1 MSEPPEQQPPP
12 SAETP
17 TTSAA
22 LTAFYERAESFL
34 IPVVATIVTFL
45 ISGLVVLI
53 TGHNPISAYKA
64 IFEGTGL
71 NYLFP
76 WISEDRRRAA
86 A

>member
-22 LTAFYERAESFL
+22 LTAFYERAGGFL
-34 IPVVATIVTFL
+34 IPLVAMIVAFL
-45 ISGLVVLI
+45 IGGLVVLI

-64 IFEGTGL
+64 IFEG
-71 NYLFP
+71 
-76 WISEDRRRAA
+76 RA
-86 A
+86 